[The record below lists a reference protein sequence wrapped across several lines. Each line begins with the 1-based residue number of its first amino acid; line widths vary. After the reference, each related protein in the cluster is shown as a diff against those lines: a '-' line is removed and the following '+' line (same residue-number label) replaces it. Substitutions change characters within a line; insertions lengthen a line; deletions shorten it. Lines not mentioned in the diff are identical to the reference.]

1 MASPLSLKYHMR
13 MPSNKRFVLNAI
25 KYVLRRQV
33 QFLIKQKSTQFFTND
48 TNVLMNNSKVVKI
61 T

>member
-1 MASPLSLKYHMR
+1 
-13 MPSNKRFVLNAI
+13 SNKRFVLNAI

-48 TNVLMNNSKVVKI
+48 TYVLMNNSKVVKI

>member
-1 MASPLSLKYHMR
+1 MR

-48 TNVLMNNSKVVKI
+48 TYVLMNNSKVVKYI
-61 T
+61 YV